1 MAVSKIL
8 NDGLRQRLLIVLDRP
23 NIISALSDD
32 FLDDL
37 RLAAQGVHSHHAAL
51 EYPRIQQ
58 RLDRRKFVALARRA
72 FLSQQYAQRVG
83 IGTDPVSCRIRSV
96 LRAPHG
102 LAIKCHYSSRNA
114 NDAGHPLTKASLE
127 YLGVQNTKY
136 FAKRVRRGRP
146 LFQDKECLQPVFL
159 AFAPVRDID
168 PSVRTAPRK
177 LP

>member
-37 RLAAQGVHSHHAAL
+37 RRAAQGVHRHKAAL

-72 FLSQQYAQRVG
+72 FLSQRYAQRGG
-83 IGTDPVSCRIRSV
+83 IGTDPV
-96 LRAPHG
+96 
-102 LAIKCHYSSRNA
+102 
-114 NDAGHPLTKASLE
+114 
-127 YLGVQNTKY
+127 
-136 FAKRVRRGRP
+136 
-146 LFQDKECLQPVFL
+146 
-159 AFAPVRDID
+159 
-168 PSVRTAPRK
+168 
-177 LP
+177 